1 MIEAS
6 LDEVIKRKKHYEYSF
21 CVRMTIQLFVLSG
34 PSWTRE
40 FLQINW
46 AGTHVDSMTLVGCLN
61 FKCKSK
67 KTA

>member
-1 MIEAS
+1 MNT
-6 LDEVIKRKKHYEYSF
+6 HF

-40 FLQINW
+40 FLQIYW
-46 AGTHVDSMTLVGCLN
+46 AGTLIDLMTLFGCLN

-67 KTA
+67 KTT

>member
-6 LDEVIKRKKHYEYSF
+6 LDEAIKEKSTMNTHF
-21 CVRMTIQLFVLSG
+21 CVRMTIQLFVLSA

-40 FLQINW
+40 FLQIYW
-46 AGTHVDSMTLVGCLN
+46 AGTHVDLMTLVGCLN